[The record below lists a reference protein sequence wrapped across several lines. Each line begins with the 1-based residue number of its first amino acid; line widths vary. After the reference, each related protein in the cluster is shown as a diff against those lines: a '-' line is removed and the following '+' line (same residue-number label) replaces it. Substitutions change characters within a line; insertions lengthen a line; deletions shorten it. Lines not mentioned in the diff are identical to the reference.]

1 MKNEKTLKFNF
12 DISTFRLIG
21 RELIT
26 DRITALI
33 ELVKNCYDANAENV
47 TLEFVN
53 VKKKSPNS
61 KIIISDDG
69 KGMSSDDIKNKW
81 MIIGTPD
88 KRDNRKSDPP
98 YNRICVGKKGIGR
111 FAVDKLGSVLVLKT
125 SRKIDKNIFIL
136 ENNWNLFEEIESKQ
150 SKKTDNAKK
159 ARKPGEPLPFVKK
172 FFTDIENKYWEEAKT
187 EQKQGTI
194 LEISHLHELWIEA
207 DIARTYRELSKLISP
222 YHKPKYPF
230 NISMKALEVKGY
242 EDRQVNSFALEQ
254 VATYQC
260 DLSYDT
266 KNKEQ
271 ETLIFN
277 KSTGLL
283 KKKLIPELKCGL
295 LEMHLYYFD
304 QDAKKKFRSAYEHDS
319 LDGIKI
325 YRDGV
330 LTTPCAENVDNQD
343 EKKDLLGIDKR
354 RWSGFFDKIS
364 NRDMLGWIELSDF
377 GNPDIIEATNRQ
389 GFVDNEAWKDLK
401 TFVIDQ
407 ISRIEEILKYQKE
420 KRKAKTNRSIL
431 DSKDSIAMIK
441 KLIKETSTN
450 DKEVRNNLSQIKKEL
465 GKIQGVLTKSQSQIA
480 ETEKEKE
487 RVEELLFS
495 LVSVQTF
502 AGMLSHIVR
511 SLIGK
516 IKERVEFIHNRIS
529 DVKYQALCTEYSLDV
544 FNEVN
549 SLDKS
554 VEFLLRYSKESES
567 LEDVDV
573 VEVINHLI
581 NEIYYDKFLSEKI
594 IVEFVSDSNIIIRY
608 NRKAFEDIL
617 DNLISNSLKALS
629 AIEGDKFIKITLT
642 NNSNALTMHYS
653 NNGQCILEKDKNR
666 IFDVFYTTTAFQG
679 GAGLGLYIVKTRL
692 EAVNGSIAVID
703 NEFKPQGAT
712 FEIIIPY
719 KRSATQ

>member
-1 MKNEKTLKFNF
+1 MKNERTLKFNF

-26 DRITALI
+26 DRITALV

-47 TLEFVN
+47 TLEFIN
-53 VKKKSPNS
+53 ITKKSPNS

-69 KGMSSDDIKNKW
+69 KGMSSDEIKSKW

-98 YNRICVGKKGIGR
+98 YNRICAGKKGIGR

-125 SRKIDKNIFIL
+125 SRKIDTNIFIL
-136 ENNWNLFEEIESKQ
+136 ENNWSLFEEIESKQ
-150 SKKTDNAKK
+150 SGNEDNVKK
-159 ARKPGEPLPFVKK
+159 ARKPGRLLPSVKK
-172 FFTDIENKYWEEAKT
+172 FFTDVENKYWEENKT
-187 EQKQGTI
+187 EQSQGTI
-194 LEISHLHELWIEA
+194 LEISHLHEVWTGA
-207 DIARTYRELSKLISP
+207 DIARTYRELSKFISP
-222 YHKPKYPF
+222 YYKPKYPF
-230 NISMKALEVKGY
+230 NISMKSSETKGY

-254 VATYQC
+254 AAAYKC
-260 DLSYDT
+260 NLSYK
-266 KNKEQ
+266 KNKKQ
-271 ETLIFN
+271 ETLVFN
-277 KSTGLL
+277 KTSGLL
-283 KKKLIPELKCGL
+283 KKTLIPELKSGL

-304 QDAKKKFRSAYEHDS
+304 QDAKKKFRSTYEHDS

-325 YRDGV
+325 YRDGI

-377 GNPDIIEATNRQ
+377 RNPNIIEATNRQ

-401 TFVIDQ
+401 EFVIEQ
-407 ISRIEEILKYQKE
+407 ISRIEEMLKYQKE
-420 KRKAKTNRSIL
+420 NRKIKGTRSIA
-431 DSKDSIAMIK
+431 DSKNSIAMIK
-441 KLIKETSTN
+441 KLIKETATN
-450 DKEVRNNLSQIKKEL
+450 DKEVKNNLVQIKKEL
-465 GKIQGVLTKSQSQIA
+465 GKIQGALNKSQSQIA

-511 SLIGK
+511 TLIGK

-529 DVKYQALCTEYSLDV
+529 EIKYQTLCKEYSLDV

-567 LEDVDV
+567 LEDIDV
-573 VEVINHLI
+573 AGVINHSI
-581 NEIYYDKFLSEKI
+581 NEIYHDKFLSEKI
-594 IVEFVSDSNIIIRY
+594 TVELLFDSKIVIRY

-617 DNLISNSLKALS
+617 DNLISNSFKALS
-629 AIEGDKFIKITLT
+629 TIVGEKFIKISIITT
-642 NNSNALTMHYS
+642 NNALIMHYS

-692 EAVNGSIAVID
+692 EAVKGSIAVID
-703 NEFKPQGAT
+703 NEFKPRGAT

-719 KRSATQ
+719 KRDDT

>member
-1 MKNEKTLKFNF
+1 
-12 DISTFRLIG
+12 
-21 RELIT
+21 
-26 DRITALI
+26 
-33 ELVKNCYDANAENV
+33 
-47 TLEFVN
+47 
-53 VKKKSPNS
+53 
-61 KIIISDDG
+61 
-69 KGMSSDDIKNKW
+69 

-98 YNRICVGKKGIGR
+98 HNRICVGKKGIGR

-125 SRKIDKNIFIL
+125 SRKTDENIFIL

-150 SKKTDNAKK
+150 SKKTNDV
-159 ARKPGEPLPFVKK
+159 RKPGEPFPFVRK
-172 FFTDIENKYWEEAKT
+172 FFTDIENKYWEEVKT

-194 LEISHLHELWIEA
+194 LEISHLHELWTEA

-222 YHKPKYPF
+222 YYKPKYPF
-230 NISMKALEVKGY
+230 NISMKALEIKGY
-242 EDRQVNSFALEQ
+242 EDKRVNSFAFEQ
-254 VATYQC
+254 TATYQV
-260 DLSYDT
+260 DLSYDK
-266 KNKEQ
+266 KNKKQ
-271 ETLIFN
+271 ETLIFD
-277 KSTGLL
+277 KSISLL
-283 KKKLIPELKCGL
+283 KKKFIPELKCGL

-304 QDAKKKFRSAYEHDS
+304 QDAKKKFRSIYEHSS

-401 TFVIDQ
+401 IFVIDQ
-407 ISRIEEILKYQKE
+407 ISRIEEMMKYQKE
-420 KRKAKTNRSIL
+420 KRKAKTDRSIV

-441 KLIKETSTN
+441 RLIKETSTN

-511 SLIGK
+511 TLIGK
-516 IKERVEFIHNRIS
+516 IKERVEFIHGRIS
-529 DVKYQALCTEYSLDV
+529 NVKYQALCKEYSLDV

-549 SLDKS
+549 SLNKS
-554 VEFLLRYSKESES
+554 VEFLLRYSKESGS

-573 VEVINHLI
+573 VEVINRLI
-581 NEIYYDKFLSEKI
+581 NEIYYNKFLSEKI
-594 IVEFVSDSNIIIRY
+594 IVKFVFDSNIIIRY

-629 AIEGDKFIKITLT
+629 GIKGDKFIKITLT
-642 NNSNALTMHYS
+642 NNNNALTMRYS
-653 NNGQCILEKDKNR
+653 NNGQGILEKDKNR

-703 NEFKPQGAT
+703 NEFKPQGVT

-719 KRSATQ
+719 KRSVIQ